1 LFAPLDHFRFSKW
14 LDGNDLELRL
24 RLCNLALPLLI
35 SLPEGEPMRFELE
48 RRQALMEL
56 METTDEFDKLRT
68 HRVTF
73 EGDPDRFATL
83 IPHVTS
89 AFVQGRL
96 LELEH
101 RNEQIC

>member
-1 LFAPLDHFRFSKW
+1 MKLD
-14 LDGNDLELRL
+14 
-24 RLCNLALPLLI
+24 
-35 SLPEGEPMRFELE
+35 LE

-56 METTDEFDKLRT
+56 METTDEFDNLRRN
-68 HRVTF
+68 RVTF
-73 EGDPDRFATL
+73 QGDPDRFATL

-101 RNEQIC
+101 RSQQIC

>member
-1 LFAPLDHFRFSKW
+1 
-14 LDGNDLELRL
+14 
-24 RLCNLALPLLI
+24 
-35 SLPEGEPMRFELE
+35 MRFELE

-56 METTDEFDKLRT
+56 METTDEFDKLRR

-83 IPHVTS
+83 IPLVTS

-101 RNEQIC
+101 RNEPIC

>member
-1 LFAPLDHFRFSKW
+1 M
-14 LDGNDLELRL
+14 RL
-24 RLCNLALPLLI
+24 
-35 SLPEGEPMRFELE
+35 ELE

-56 METTDEFDKLRT
+56 METTDEFDNLRR
-68 HRVTF
+68 HRMTF
-73 EGDPDRFATL
+73 EGHPDRFATL

-101 RNEQIC
+101 RNQQVC

>member
-1 LFAPLDHFRFSKW
+1 
-14 LDGNDLELRL
+14 
-24 RLCNLALPLLI
+24 
-35 SLPEGEPMRFELE
+35 MRFELE

-56 METTDEFDKLRT
+56 MEIRDEFDNLR
-68 HRVTF
+68 RNRMIF
-73 EGDPDRFATL
+73 EGDPDRFVTL

-101 RNEQIC
+101 RNQQIC